1 MRQIGISFYRA
12 LGIIGIFVQTLG
24 ATEPARTDFQQV
36 YELIKAHLPGIS
48 DKELEQAAYDGLI
61 KQLAPKVSI
70 VVSNAPGTQALTGPG
85 TLRTLALEDNLV
97 YLRLTRIDEEIA
109 RKAGETLFSWQT
121 TNRVAGIV
129 LDLRFAAGDDYR
141 AAVRV
146 ADYFIEA
153 DKILLKWGT
162 ETGRSTG
169 KTNAIKA
176 PISILVN
183 RQTAAAAEALAAILR
198 QHHAGLILGNR
209 TAGQTADFKVFPLA
223 NGQQLRIATNL
234 PRLGDDKE
242 LPLNGIQPDIEVPV
256 DPEDELIWFS
266 DSYAVINRLKT
277 GASALKSSEAAA
289 ANRAS
294 RHRVNEAE
302 LVRMQKENGNSTE
315 PSLAVTGAIEE
326 PAKPAI
332 QDPALARA
340 VDLLKGLAVIRRLA
354 RRD

>member
-1 MRQIGISFYRA
+1 MRPLVTSFYRA
-12 LGIIGIFVQTLG
+12 LAIVSICVQTVG
-24 ATEPARTDFQQV
+24 ATEPVTTDFQQV

-48 DKELEQAAYDGLI
+48 DKELEQAAYNGLI
-61 KQLAPKVSI
+61 KQLSPKVSL
-70 VVSNAPGTQALTGPG
+70 VVSNYPDAQVSTGPG
-85 TLRTLALEDNLV
+85 ILKTLVLDDNLA
-97 YLRLTRIDEEIA
+97 YLRLTKIDAEIA
-109 RKAGETLFSWQT
+109 RQAGETLSSWRA
-121 TNRVAGIV
+121 TNTVAGIV
-129 LDLRFAAGDDYR
+129 LDLRFSCGDDYK

-146 ADYFIEA
+146 ADYFIDT
-153 DKILLKWGT
+153 DKILLKWGA
-162 ETGRSTG
+162 EMGRSTG

-198 QHHAGLILGNR
+198 QHHVGLILGNR
-209 TAGQTADFKVFPLA
+209 TAGQTADFKLFPLA

-256 DPEDELIWFS
+256 NPEDELIWFN
-266 DSYAVINRLKT
+266 DAYAVVNKSKT
-277 GASALKSSEAAA
+277 GTLALNPSDAA

-294 RHRVNEAE
+294 RHRFNEAE
-302 LVRMQKENGNSTE
+302 LVRLQKENVNSLE
-315 PSLAVTGAIEE
+315 PPLTVAGAVEE

-340 VDLLKGLAVIRRLA
+340 MDLLKGLAVIRRLA
-354 RRD
+354 KRD

>member
-1 MRQIGISFYRA
+1 MRQIALSFYRA
-12 LGIIGIFVQTLG
+12 LGIIGILARTAG
-24 ATEPARTDFQQV
+24 ATEPARTDFQQA

-48 DKELEQAAYDGLI
+48 EKQLEQAAYDGLI

-70 VVSNAPGTQALTGPG
+70 VVSNAPEMATSSGPRAL
-85 TLRTLALEDNLV
+85 RASVLADDLA
-97 YLRLTRIDEEIA
+97 YLRLTKIDADMA
-109 RKAGETLFSWQT
+109 RKAGETLSSWQA

-129 LDLRFAAGDDYR
+129 LDLRFATGDDYR

-153 DKILLKWGT
+153 EMILLKWGT

-198 QHHAGLILGNR
+198 QNHAGLILGNR
-209 TAGQTADFKVFPLA
+209 TAGQTADFKIFPMA

-256 DPEDELIWFS
+256 DPEDELIWFG
-266 DSYAVINRLKT
+266 DAYATVKPKT
-277 GASALKSSEAAA
+277 GAPALKSSETTA

-294 RHRVNEAE
+294 RHRLNEAE
-302 LVRMQKENGNSTE
+302 LVRLQKENGGSTE
-315 PSLAVTGAIEE
+315 PLVAVSGAPDE